1 MAHWCKI
8 LSSNQPHS
16 VLFVTLFINRTY
28 LGTLLL
34 ALCLMPLSSLSLAEQ
49 RIEHLY
55 EARIPLDSRDAASQ
69 QEAMSLG
76 LASVMNKIS
85 GYSGTADFPE
95 LAGSLQSANGLV
107 SEFGLQSM
115 QVPAADQLSTETT
128 DALYMRFVSSQVD
141 QLIRQ
146 YEIPVWPA
154 NRADIL
160 FLVALELGGVP
171 QLLTAT
177 THPAVFAQIQR
188 AAFDRGFSL
197 NILNDDDLEVLSVP
211 AEAVWNL
218 DVTAIRASLATLPV
232 DQIAVV
238 RLQAGPSIAS
248 ETNAVSGLLIKGED
262 IPFGD
267 FSAIE
272 ASLAFQS
279 DMKGQNF
286 IEAFDQTLEDYL
298 DQLSLKTAFVAS
310 GVADTRVTLEIQG
323 VPDFDS
329 FRSVRDYI
337 QSLEQIE
344 NVKLLRLSMN
354 SLMLQVEFQS
364 GLELIHTSLINSGF
378 LVSLDTGVSGLSD
391 IEQLNYRYRSSAF
404 LQ

>member
-1 MAHWCKI
+1 MGFFA
-8 LSSNQPHS
+8 
-16 VLFVTLFINRTY
+16 
-28 LGTLLL
+28 L
-34 ALCLMPLSSLSLAEQ
+34 ALCLASFSGLSLAEQ

-55 EARIPLDSRDAASQ
+55 EARVPLDARDAASQ
-69 QEAMSLG
+69 QEAMRIG

-95 LAGSLQSANGLV
+95 LASSLQSANSLV

-115 QVPAADQLSTETT
+115 QIPAADQISTETT

-146 YEIPVWPA
+146 FEIPVWPS

-160 FLVALELGGVP
+160 FLVAVELGGVP

-177 THPAVFAQIQR
+177 THPAVFAHLER

-197 NILNDDDLEVLSVP
+197 NILDEEDLETLSVS
-211 AEAVWNL
+211 AQAVWNL
-218 DVTAIRASLATLPV
+218 NETTIRASFATLPV

-238 RLQAGPSIAS
+238 RLRAGPSITS
-248 ETNAVSGLLIKGED
+248 EVNAVSGLRIKGED
-262 IPFGD
+262 IAFGD
-267 FSAIE
+267 FSAI
-272 ASLAFQS
+272 AQSLEFQS
-279 DMKGQNF
+279 DMEGQNF
-286 IEAFDQTLEDYL
+286 VDAFDLTLADYL

-310 GVADTRVTLEIQG
+310 GVADTRVMLEIQA
-323 VPDFDS
+323 VPDFES
-329 FRSVRDYI
+329 FRTVRDYI
-337 QSLEQIE
+337 LSLEQIE
-344 NVKLLRLSMN
+344 NIKLLRLSAD

-378 LVSLDTGVSGLSD
+378 LVSLDAGVSGLSEID
-391 IEQLNYRYRSSAF
+391 QLNYRYRPSA
-404 LQ
+404 LPQ